1 MGGAEHLHQQADL
14 PVTHSLP
21 LPRMIAFARALA
33 RDRSGLAMMEFAL
46 TAPVLIAMGGWGVEL
61 SYLAV
66 TNLRVSQAA
75 VNLAD
80 NASRVGA
87 SGSGNVTQLREADI
101 NDVLQGTRLESQGIN
116 LTTYGRVTLSSL
128 ENVRQAQDTARV
140 QRIHWQRCVG
150 MMSGT
155 GFESNYGTT
164 DAADGTTVDS
174 TANHANEGTAAPTG
188 MGENGRKVM
197 APDDSGVM
205 FVEVNYRYRPLFGDL
220 FVQPQIVRYTQSFVV
235 RDNRDFTRI
244 YNPTPTAAASTC
256 DKFTT

>member
-1 MGGAEHLHQQADL
+1 M
-14 PVTHSLP
+14 TRTLP
-21 LPRMIAFARALA
+21 LPRLLAFARALG
-33 RDRSGLAMMEFAL
+33 RDRGGLAMMEFAF

-87 SGSGNVTQLREADI
+87 SASGNVTQLREADI
-101 NDVLQGTRLESQGIN
+101 NDVLQGTKLESQGIN

-128 ENVRQAQDTARV
+128 ENVRQGQDTARV
-140 QRIHWQRCVG
+140 QRIHWQRCIG
-150 MMSGT
+150 KKSGA
-155 GFESNYGTT
+155 GYDSSYGST
-164 DAADGTTVDS
+164 DSADGTTVDT

-188 MGENGRKVM
+188 MGETNRKVM

-205 FVEVNYRYRPLFGDL
+205 FVEVNYQYRPLFGGL
-220 FVQPQIVRYTQSFVV
+220 FVQQQIIRYSQSFIV

-244 YNPTPTAAASTC
+244 YNPTTSPATVRSTC
-256 DKFTT
+256 DTYTRGPGGVDT